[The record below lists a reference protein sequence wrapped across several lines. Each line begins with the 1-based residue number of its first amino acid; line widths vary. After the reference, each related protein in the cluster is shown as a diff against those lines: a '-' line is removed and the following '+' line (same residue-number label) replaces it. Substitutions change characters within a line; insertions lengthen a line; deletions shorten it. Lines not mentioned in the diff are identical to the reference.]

1 MMLLPVGWLACTGTE
16 QIEPLVPMTPQISRD
31 ESVEDNKSSAGSTIP
46 PGRNSVRT
54 MGILESIAA
63 GEVLFTQF
71 KGCYIPASSE
81 GDAPKGH
88 FLYAWNEMSTVGLV
102 LSIHHLPIEEMPIGT
117 VKELSV
123 AERDAFMMIE
133 IGERIDTNFCTPN
146 IQQIPVATVLESQTG
161 SVQIKRT
168 EIGVEANI
176 GALLFRDQYT
186 KQEVTFAGLVI
197 PSQAL
202 DRPVG
207 L

>member
-1 MMLLPVGWLACTGTE
+1 MMLIPLGWFACTGTE
-16 QIEPLVPMTPQISRD
+16 QAEPLVTIAPQTSHA
-31 ESVEDNKSSAGSTIP
+31 ESVDDVKSSDGSGIP
-46 PGRNSVRT
+46 PHRTSVQT
-54 MGILESIAA
+54 ISILESIAA

-81 GDAPKGH
+81 GNAPKGH
-88 FLYAWNEMSTVGLV
+88 FLYAWNEMATVGLV
-102 LSIHHLPIEEMPIGT
+102 LSIHHLPIEKMSIGT
-117 VKELSV
+117 AKELSV

-161 SVQIKRT
+161 RVQIKRT
-168 EIGVEANI
+168 ENGVEANI
-176 GALLFRDQYT
+176 GAMLFQDQYT
-186 KQEVTFAGLVI
+186 KQEVTFDGLVI
-197 PSQAL
+197 PSQKL